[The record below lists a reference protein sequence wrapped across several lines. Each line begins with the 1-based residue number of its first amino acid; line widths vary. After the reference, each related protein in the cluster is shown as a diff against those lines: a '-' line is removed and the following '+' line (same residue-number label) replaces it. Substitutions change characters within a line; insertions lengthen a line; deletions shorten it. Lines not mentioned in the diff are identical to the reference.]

1 MLSMTYICSIWI
13 FLKLNFGWIRHSKH
27 KVIKLIKCL
36 FYSII
41 KKKLNSYHSY
51 EVVTLVLRTFDK
63 RFSSIDSHVNNASL
77 HTTDS

>member
-1 MLSMTYICSIWI
+1 MFYLA
-13 FLKLNFGWIRHSKH
+13 FFKLNFGWIRHSKD

-51 EVVTLVLRTFDK
+51 EIVTLVLRTFDK